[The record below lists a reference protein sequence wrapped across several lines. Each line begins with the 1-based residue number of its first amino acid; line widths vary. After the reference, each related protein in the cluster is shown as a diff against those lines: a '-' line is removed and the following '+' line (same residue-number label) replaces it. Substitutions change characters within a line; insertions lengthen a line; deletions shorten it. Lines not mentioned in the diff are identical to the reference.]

1 MTKLKDVPCI
11 FVHYPT
17 GAGGWFFSSLLY
29 NCIDDSD
36 PLLFDQVGSGHAN
49 RSISYTTNFYKDFL
63 QEDRGLDIIYD
74 RNHEN
79 FDHEQRIEYIKN
91 KLLVAPDSNISKHVI
106 SIHCKN
112 INVFLEAMPM
122 LKVVQI
128 NISDDDL
135 LKCTFNY
142 LYKVLSQTPI
152 NFHTFCEERGITGKE
167 LEIAKE
173 KIQNLNRENLEYFR
187 WVIPHIEE
195 TNQTIPN
202 DSRFSSRIHSMTY
215 TDYMTVDPEIMMRNV
230 LDFIDCKYDQDLL
243 DRVSGYI
250 LSYRMTQPIYP
261 E

>member
-1 MTKLKDVPCI
+1 MPLLADFPVI

-29 NCIDDSD
+29 NCFDTSD

-74 RNHEN
+74 RNYEN
-79 FDHEQRIEYIKN
+79 FTKSQRVDYIRN
-91 KLLVAPDSNISKHVI
+91 KLLVAPDADISTHVI

-112 INVFLEAMPM
+112 INVFLEALPL

-128 NISDDDL
+128 NITDGDL
-135 LKCTFNY
+135 LRCTYNY
-142 LYKVLSQTPI
+142 LYKVLSQTPL
-152 NFHTFCEERGITGKE
+152 NFHTFCEERGITGSE
-167 LEIAKE
+167 LEIARQ
-173 KIQNLNRENLEYFR
+173 KIQNLNKENIEYFR
-187 WVIPHIEE
+187 WVIPFIQE

-202 DSRFSSRIHSMTY
+202 DAKFVSRIYSMMY
-215 TDYMTVDPEIMMRNV
+215 EDYMTIDPGIMMKEV
-230 LDFIDCKYDQDLL
+230 LDFVQCEYDRDLFETAC
-243 DRVSGYI
+243 GHI
-250 LSYRMTQPIYP
+250 LSYRMTQPIFP

>member
-1 MTKLKDVPCI
+1 MTKLKDVPCV

-29 NCIDDSD
+29 HCFDDSE

-63 QEDRGLDIIYD
+63 QEDQGLDIIYD
-74 RNHEN
+74 RNYEN
-79 FDHEQRIEYIKN
+79 FTKSQRVDYIKN
-91 KLLVAPDSNISKHVI
+91 KLLVAPDANISTHVI

-112 INVFLEAMPM
+112 INVFLEALPR

-128 NISDDDL
+128 NITDRDL
-135 LKCTFNY
+135 LKCTYNY

-152 NFHTFCEERGITGKE
+152 TFHTFCEERGITGLE
-167 LEIAKE
+167 LATARE
-173 KIQNLNRENLEYFR
+173 KIQNLNRENMEYFL
-187 WVIPHIEE
+187 WVVPFIEE

-202 DSRFSSRIHSMTY
+202 DPSFASRIYSMMY
-215 TDYMTVDPEIMMRNV
+215 EDYMTTNPETMMKEI
-230 LDFIDCKYDQDLL
+230 LDFVECDYDQDLL
-243 DRVSGYI
+243 DRACGHV
-250 LSYRMTQPIYP
+250 LSYRMTQPIFP